1 MVVLWVSGVTSLCFA
16 RKYWARLA
24 IKGQPYS
31 LRFMHSSTL
40 RGIRYARWASYLFAG
55 VIFFLAIL
63 ELNEGF
69 NFGFV
74 HLNPRWKPA
83 DVTFPLALRVECW
96 FFIFYSVLIASP
108 WEKIYSDAT
117 WRKLFAVLGLASVI
131 FAFAMISEVMA
142 KNYIATAAK
151 TKARLP
157 VFQAILLFSALGQIP
172 TLLFV
177 RRPEL
182 LD

>member
-1 MVVLWVSGVTSLCFA
+1 
-16 RKYWARLA
+16 
-24 IKGQPYS
+24 
-31 LRFMHSSTL
+31 MHSSTL
-40 RGIRYARWASYLFAG
+40 RGIRYARWASYLFAS

-63 ELNEGF
+63 ELNEGL
-69 NFGFV
+69 NLGFA
-74 HLNPRWKPA
+74 HLPPRWKPA
-83 DVTFPLALRVECW
+83 DVTFPLALRTECW
-96 FFIFYSVLIASP
+96 FFIFYATLIALP
-108 WEKIYSDAT
+108 WEKIQSDSR
-117 WRKLFAVLGLASVI
+117 WKKLFALLCFVSVV

-142 KNYIATAAK
+142 KNYVAVAAK

>member
-1 MVVLWVSGVTSLCFA
+1 
-16 RKYWARLA
+16 
-24 IKGQPYS
+24 
-31 LRFMHSSTL
+31 MHSSTL
-40 RGIRYARWASYLFAG
+40 RGIRYARWASYLFAA

-63 ELNEGF
+63 ELNEGL
-69 NFGFV
+69 NLGFV
-74 HLNPRWKPA
+74 HLAPRWKPA
-83 DVTFPLALRVECW
+83 DVTFPLALQIECW
-96 FFIFYSVLIASP
+96 FFIFYGALIASP
-108 WEKIYSDAT
+108 WEKIESDAA
-117 WRKLFAVLGLASVI
+117 WKKYFGLLCVVSVI

-142 KNYIATAAK
+142 KNYIASAAK

-172 TLLFV
+172 SLLFV